1 MNRIGIAISG
11 GPNPAEIVELVVLAE
26 SLGYASA
33 WVAEGHGGDQFAILA
48 ACAMRTS
55 RIQTG
60 GGTDP
65 ILPSLASPK
74 LPAVIYAPRPE
85 EMGDGPEI
93 FQ

>member
-1 MNRIGIAISG
+1 
-11 GPNPAEIVELVVLAE
+11 
-26 SLGYASA
+26 
-33 WVAEGHGGDQFAILA
+33 
-48 ACAMRTS
+48 MRTS